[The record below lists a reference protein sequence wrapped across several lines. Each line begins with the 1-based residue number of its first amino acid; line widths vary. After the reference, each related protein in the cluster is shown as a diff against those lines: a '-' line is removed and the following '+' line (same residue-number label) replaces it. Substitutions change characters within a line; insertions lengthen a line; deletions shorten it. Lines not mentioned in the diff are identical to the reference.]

1 MRAYSDKK
9 DVQKKA
15 YYTDRYWVAPTV
27 PREKVENDEVFA
39 ADLAAIEAKFTVL
52 DSYIEVEQLVV
63 IINPDDNFGVIK
75 LMKEEL
81 QFEQLSE
88 MAAIDWI
95 ARSNEF
101 EIVVQMLS
109 MAKRKRVRVKYT
121 IAKDQAVESLNPL
134 YRSADWAEREM
145 YDMHGVIVNNHPYMK
160 RILMPDDWQDHP
172 LLKTYPLHGDEAA
185 QWYEV
190 DKIFGKEARDIIG
203 PEIRDAAAIDR
214 YDTERFSRLGHEVPY
229 GADISN
235 GEPDTP
241 LAYQEDDGVFL
252 IRKVHEDDSVTIT
265 DRDR

>member
-9 DVQKKA
+9 DAQKKA
-15 YYTDRYWVAPTV
+15 YYTDRYWVAPTI
-27 PREKVENDEVFA
+27 PREKVENDAVFA
-39 ADLAAIEAKFTVL
+39 ADLEAIKAKFTVL
-52 DSYIEVEQLVV
+52 DAYIEVEQLVV

-88 MAAIDWI
+88 MAAIDWL

-101 EIVVQMLS
+101 EIVVMMLS

-145 YDMHGVIVNNHPYMK
+145 YDMHGVKINNHPFMK
-160 RILMPDDWQDHP
+160 RILMPDDWQGHP
-172 LLKTYPLHGDEAA
+172 LLKSYPLHGDEAA

-252 IRKVHEDDSVTIT
+252 IRKVHEDDSVVIT

>member
-27 PREKVENDEVFA
+27 PRQKVESDEVFA

-88 MAAIDWI
+88 MAAIDWL

-101 EIVVQMLS
+101 EIVVMMLS

-145 YDMHGVIVNNHPYMK
+145 YDMHGVIVNNHPFMK
-160 RILMPDDWQDHP
+160 RILMPDDWQGHP
-172 LLKTYPLHGDEAA
+172 LLKSYPLHGDEAA

-203 PEIRDAAAIDR
+203 PEIRDAAAVDR

-229 GADISN
+229 GTDISE

-241 LAYQEDDGVFL
+241 LAYQEEGGVFL
-252 IRKVHEDDSVTIT
+252 IKKFHEDDSVVIT